1 MDIFKKAIGA
11 QAGMDYEPIAVLAT
25 QVVAGQNIA
34 YLCKGTLETESPE
47 TSWVIVVVYNDL
59 QGEASITGVAT
70 IDLANVE
77 TTEDTADGEA
87 VGAWEIREATSG
99 VAMTAEAAQAFS
111 KAAENYDGVE
121 INPLALLGTQ
131 VVSGTNYLI
140 LGTGHAVVQNP
151 VTSLYVATVYEDLQ
165 GNCEFT
171 DVSQFD
177 LLAYVG

>member
-59 QGEASITGVAT
+59 QGESSITGVAT

-87 VGAWEIREATSG
+87 VGAWEIREATNG
-99 VAMTAEAAQAFS
+99 VAMTAEAAQAS
-111 KAAENYDGVE
+111 RQ
-121 INPLALLGTQ
+121 L
-131 VVSGTNYLI
+131 
-140 LGTGHAVVQNP
+140 
-151 VTSLYVATVYEDLQ
+151 
-165 GNCEFT
+165 
-171 DVSQFD
+171 
-177 LLAYVG
+177 